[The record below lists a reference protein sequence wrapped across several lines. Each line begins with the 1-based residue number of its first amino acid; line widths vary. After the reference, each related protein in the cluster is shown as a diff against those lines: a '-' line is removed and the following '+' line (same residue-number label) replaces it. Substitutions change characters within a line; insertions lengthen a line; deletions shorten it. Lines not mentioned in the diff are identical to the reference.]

1 MEIDWYNGARNW
13 EYEITLELQSLTQ
26 NRSQKEGKTEWV
38 KVWRNEEAGVYFLL
52 AYVNIWISV
61 SLT

>member
-38 KVWRNEEAGVYFLL
+38 KVWRN
-52 AYVNIWISV
+52 
-61 SLT
+61 